1 MPTGPVRAHWSR
13 VYPLVPCVPTGP
25 LVILS
30 SPLVILS
37 GAKNLH
43 FAFLGLPL
51 RVSPC
56 LSQPRFFA
64 SLRMTE
70 KVRLTELDA
79 GICVRPCYL
88 RVAFF
93 LTSIRNGVPSNPKVA
108 RIRFSKYRR

>member
-1 MPTGPVRAHWSR
+1 MRAHRPRACPPAPCVPTGPVRAHWSR

-64 SLRMTE
+64 TLRMTE
-70 KVRLTELDA
+70 KVRLTEK
-79 GICVRPCYL
+79 GRTTG
-88 RVAFF
+88 VAD
-93 LTSIRNGVPSNPKVA
+93 LAQSA
-108 RIRFSKYRR
+108 RA